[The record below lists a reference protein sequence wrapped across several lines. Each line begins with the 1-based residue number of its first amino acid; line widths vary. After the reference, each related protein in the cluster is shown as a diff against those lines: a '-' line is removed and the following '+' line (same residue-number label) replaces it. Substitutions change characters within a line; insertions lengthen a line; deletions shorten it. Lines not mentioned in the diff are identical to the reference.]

1 MIITRATSPGT
12 NPYPNQ
18 KFPVACD
25 DLERNFLDEG
35 GSPNSQ
41 EKLEKPEKQ
50 DDGDYVYLMLKPP
63 LRKEIAVCKEE
74 DGKYWGK
81 VSWSSSGG
89 GGEGLTRG
97 RGDDLTQGALRPTD
111 KYKCPRLFMN

>member
-1 MIITRATSPGT
+1 MIITRVTSPGT
-12 NPYPNQ
+12 NSYPHQ

-25 DLERNFLDEG
+25 DLEKDFLDEG

-50 DDGDYVYLMLKPP
+50 DDGDYVYLLLKPP
-63 LRKEIAVCKEE
+63 LRKEIAECKEE

-89 GGEGLTRG
+89 GEGLTGG
-97 RGDDLTQGALRPTD
+97 RGDDLTQSYKSYRPV
-111 KYKCPRLFMN
+111 KMSQLFIN